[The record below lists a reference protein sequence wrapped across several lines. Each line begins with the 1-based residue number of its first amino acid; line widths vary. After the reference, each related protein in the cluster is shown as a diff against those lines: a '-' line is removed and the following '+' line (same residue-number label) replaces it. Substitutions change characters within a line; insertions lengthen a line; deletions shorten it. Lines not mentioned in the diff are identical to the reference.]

1 MLREDQLGSLW
12 TRRSRGQRLD
22 VGRVSRGTVGIAQ
35 ARDDGAWNRKMVVE
49 VESKG
54 DRDLQEINLAV
65 LDDGLHI

>member
-1 MLREDQLGSLW
+1 M
-12 TRRSRGQRLD
+12 
-22 VGRVSRGTVGIAQ
+22 GRISRGTVGIAQ
-35 ARDDGAWNRKMVVE
+35 ERDDGAWNRKMVVE

>member
-1 MLREDQLGSLW
+1 M
-12 TRRSRGQRLD
+12 
-22 VGRVSRGTVGIAQ
+22 GRVSRGTVGIAQ